1 MKTQLLEDIGESASL
16 SLVPSGRVAN
26 STSHQ
31 GEPDIAQARA
41 AAPVRPRSEFVWRH
55 RPAGEPVVIATQQPD
70 EAPPPLEVPQPPSE
84 PIAAVEVQQLPPQQV
99 HEPAIPP
106 AEPRFAAQPTQS
118 NPVPQGPVF
127 HFAPPWPTKPAPI
140 RVKREPSWFERSGR
154 RYLLWGSCVVSGAL
168 VIQAGLWLYEKR
180 KEADAP
186 APLAKQMKAEPA
198 AKGRAIGAKEF
209 TLGPGGE
216 VQEVPGAPS
225 SSQRPLPR
233 TAQTVPPLVLLKP
246 DPATVTKVE
255 PAAALEAG
263 RVVLPAPPKP
273 ERVAQQAPAVPLP
286 KAMPRTER
294 EQLAPASKPARAR
307 AERAREPEMQTEKK
321 LALESATSATLKA
334 CREHGYHAEQC
345 VKRACSMTKYG
356 FVCRGK

>member
-26 STSHQ
+26 STSHK
-31 GEPDIAQARA
+31 GEPDIVQARA
-41 AAPVRPRSEFVWRH
+41 AAPVRPRTEFVWRQ
-55 RPAGEPVVIATQQPD
+55 RPVGEPVVIATQQPD

-84 PIAAVEVQQLPPQQV
+84 PIAAVEAQQLPPQQV

-106 AEPRFAAQPTQS
+106 AEPTFAAQATQS

-140 RVKREPSWFERSGR
+140 RLKREPSWFERSGR
-154 RYLLWGSCVVSGAL
+154 RYLLWGSCVLSGAL

-180 KEADAP
+180 KEPDAP
-186 APLAKQMKAEPA
+186 APVANQLKVEPA
-198 AKGRAIGAKEF
+198 AKGRAIGSKEF

-216 VQEVPGAPS
+216 VQVVPAPS
-225 SSQRPLPR
+225 SSQRPLSR

-246 DPATVTKVE
+246 DPAKVE
-255 PAAALEAG
+255 PTAALEAG
-263 RVVLPAPPKP
+263 REVLPAPPKP
-273 ERVAQQAPAVPLP
+273 ERVAQQAPAVPVP
-286 KAMPRTER
+286 KAKPRTER
-294 EQLAPASKPARAR
+294 EQLATSSKPARAR
-307 AERAREPEMQTEKK
+307 AERAREPEMQAEKK
-321 LALESATSATLKA
+321 LALESATLKA

-356 FVCRGK
+356 FVCRAK